1 MNERHR
7 AEIRG
12 GVMEEGKARDAVCFF
27 PSESQDAAFRHAL
40 EIGYRERRRSR
51 ARREAGWDRPGPDR
65 KPTLHG
71 KQSH

>member
-40 EIGYRERRRSR
+40 EIGYRERAGHEQDGRWLRSAWPR
-51 ARREAGWDRPGPDR
+51 
-65 KPTLHG
+65 
-71 KQSH
+71 S